1 MLDLG
6 YKDECNDPFPRE
18 VYILVGMESDT
29 RIGIGLPWRFA
40 ILVPVHCNKVTI
52 VVAPVAPIQ
61 SLAQELVHVAGKAKK
76 QTNKQTETMLGKP
89 DS

>member
-61 SLAQELVHVAGKAKK
+61 SLAQERPYAMGAAMKK
-76 QTNKQTETMLGKP
+76 KGRLA
-89 DS
+89 